1 LLRIGA
7 KEFRHKHESSFSL
20 NVRLGL
26 GHDLEKAL
34 GGTLNEHL
42 QECKVLSI
50 GTAQE
55 GASLDVTY
63 QTRLRPEG
71 SASELVY
78 ALNRIE
84 GVQKVKLERRGSD
97 QS

>member
-1 LLRIGA
+1 MITLTRELGRASRMQLFLVIL
-7 KEFRHKHESSFSL
+7 SL
-20 NVRLGL
+20 VPGISEGL
-26 GHDLEKAL
+26 AQT
-34 GGTLNEHL
+34 GTLNEHP

-55 GASLDVTY
+55 GAPLDVTY